1 MAEIVAYTSNME
13 TNNGT
18 KMTANLMVRA
28 RARAIRNAIGAHA
41 DSCAMKQN
49 GNVIVRRTFFYRH
62 GVDAAMFRDHVVG
75 CLSKAYV
82 NATVVDFG
90 EHWAPFNGGARISR
104 GSHWWVELK
113 PAA

>member
-1 MAEIVAYTSNME
+1 ME

-18 KMTANLMVRA
+18 AMTAFTPTQRA
-28 RARAIRNAIGAHA
+28 ATRAIRNALGTHV
-41 DSCAMKQN
+41 DSCASKQN

-75 CLSKAYV
+75 CLTKADV
-82 NATVVDFG
+82 KATVIDFG

-104 GSHWWVELK
+104 DSHWWVELK

>member
-1 MAEIVAYTSNME
+1 MAGLVAYTNNME

-28 RARAIRNAIGAHA
+28 RARAIRNAIGYHA
-41 DSCAMKQN
+41 DSCALKKN

-104 GSHWWVELK
+104 SSHWWVELK